1 MDYSKSDWKLFQKKL
16 PIWQEAY
23 MEKVINEY
31 IDLLKEPKQASEK
44 FWDLKKRINK
54 DIKNPGVLLTM
65 NKRSMKFDI
74 VDLVALGVISIEDLN
89 EFSEKLISLLVLS
102 IFLSQARAINER
114 LTAFDRGQITLI
126 H

>member
-89 EFSEKLISLLVLS
+89 EFSEKLIMEVKCQLNRIEIL
-102 IFLSQARAINER
+102 
-114 LTAFDRGQITLI
+114 
-126 H
+126 